1 MSFFGFYNFHFMIVS
16 RIASGLKRLGLD
28 VLVLDG
34 RTKDDPSIPGIRVAT
49 MHRVKGV
56 EYTCMYVAYVN
67 NEYLPL
73 KYEIKHAEGDASKLE
88 IKKQEANLL
97 SVAMTRAKKKVMITY
112 TGKPSPFL
120 IALE

>member
-1 MSFFGFYNFHFMIVS
+1 M
-16 RIASGLKRLGLD
+16 
-28 VLVLDG
+28 LVLDG